1 MVLGKVFERFVQFT
15 PVSVM
20 MRGVLENVFAKGSL
34 DELFVQTAKRQC
46 HRKLLFSAVVD
57 LLSLVVAGVRKSVHE
72 AYEAAREEF
81 TVAVQS
87 VYNKL
92 NRVEPEVSRELVRRT
107 AGRLARVVRQL
118 IPKEQRCWRGF
129 RVKIIDGNHFPST
142 EHRLKVT
149 RTTRSGPLPGQALVV
164 LEPALMLATDVFP
177 CEDGHAQERSL
188 LPKVLE
194 TVQAEDL
201 WIADRNFCTTDFL
214 FGIAQRQG
222 YFLIRQHASTLT
234 CELLGER
241 RRVGRCE
248 TGMVYEQGMRL
259 SHPDGRQL
267 TIRRITIELDEP
279 TRDGETAIH
288 LLTNAS
294 KRRLPAKVAA
304 EKYRQRWTVEN
315 AFQELSQALH
325 SEINTLGYP
334 KAAVLSFSI
343 SLMTY
348 NAMSVVKTALAAA
361 HPDKVERKHL
371 SGYYL
376 ASEISAA
383 YYGMMI
389 AIPESKWT
397 KEFADLSGVQLAR
410 LLRQLATGLRI
421 ERFMKRYRSPKKPRP
436 KRTSGRRYH
445 HVSTARLL
453 AQQKT
458 QQQ

>member
-1 MVLGKVFERFVQFT
+1 
-15 PVSVM
+15 
-20 MRGVLENVFAKGSL
+20 
-34 DELFVQTAKRQC
+34 
-46 HRKLLFSAVVD
+46 
-57 LLSLVVAGVRKSVHE
+57 VAGVRKSVHE
-72 AYEAAREEF
+72 AYEAAREQF

-118 IPKEQRCWRGF
+118 IPQEDRFWRGF
-129 RVKIIDGNHFPST
+129 RVKIVDGNHFPAT
-142 EHRLKVT
+142 EHRLKET

-188 LPKVLE
+188 LPEVLE
-194 TVQAEDL
+194 TIQPRDL

-214 FGIAQRQG
+214 FGITARQG
-222 YFLIRQHASTLT
+222 CFLIRQHGSTLT
-234 CELLGER
+234 YELLGER
-241 RRVGRCE
+241 GRVGRCE

-259 SHPDGRQL
+259 IHPDGREL
-267 TIRRITIELDEP
+267 TIRRITIALDEP
-279 TRDGETAIH
+279 TRDGETEIH

-294 KRRLPAKVAA
+294 KRRLPARVAA
-304 EKYRQRWTVEN
+304 EKYRGRWTVEN

-334 KAAVLSFSI
+334 RAALLSFSI
-343 SLMTY
+343 ALMTY
-348 NAMSVVKTALAAA
+348 NAMSVVKTALAVA
-361 HPDKVERKHL
+361 HPEKAQRKDV

-383 YYGMMI
+383 YHGMMI
-389 AIPESKWT
+389 AIPETAWAKQ
-397 KEFADLSGVQLAR
+397 FGDLSSVRMAR
-410 LLRQLATGLRI
+410 ILRRLATGVRI
-421 ERFMKRYRSPKKPRP
+421 ERFLKRSRGPKKPRP
-436 KRTSGRRYH
+436 QRTSGHRYH

-453 AQQKT
+453 AQRKKT
-458 QQQ
+458 PAMKA

>member
-1 MVLGKVFERFVQFT
+1 MVLGKVFERFVQYT

-20 MRGVLENVFAKGSL
+20 MQGVLENLFARESL
-34 DELFVQTAKRQC
+34 DQLFVETARRQR
-46 HRKLLFSAVVD
+46 HRELLFSAVVD

-72 AYEAAREEF
+72 AYEAAREQF

-118 IPKEQRCWRGF
+118 IPKEDRFWRGF
-129 RVKIIDGNHFPST
+129 RVKIVDGNHFPST
-142 EHRLKVT
+142 EHRLKET

-188 LPKVLE
+188 LPEVLE
-194 TVQAEDL
+194 TVQPRDL

-214 FGIAQRQG
+214 FGIAAGQG
-222 YFLIRQHASTLT
+222 YFLIRQHGSTLT
-234 CELLGER
+234 YELLGER

-259 SHPDGRQL
+259 IHPDGRER
-267 TIRRITIELDEP
+267 TIRRITLELDEP
-279 TRDGETAIH
+279 TRDGETEIH

-294 KRRLPAKVAA
+294 KRRLPARVAA
-304 EKYRQRWTVEN
+304 EKYRGRWTVEN

-334 KAAVLSFSI
+334 RAALLSFSI
-343 SLMTY
+343 ALMTY

-361 HPDKVERKHL
+361 HPEKAQRQDL

-389 AIPESKWT
+389 AIPETEWAKR
-397 KEFADLSGVQLAR
+397 FGDLNSVRMARILRRLAR
-410 LLRQLATGLRI
+410 GIRI
-421 ERFMKRYRSPKKPRP
+421 ERFLKRSRGPKKPRP

-453 AQQKT
+453 AQRQKR
-458 QQQ
+458 QQ